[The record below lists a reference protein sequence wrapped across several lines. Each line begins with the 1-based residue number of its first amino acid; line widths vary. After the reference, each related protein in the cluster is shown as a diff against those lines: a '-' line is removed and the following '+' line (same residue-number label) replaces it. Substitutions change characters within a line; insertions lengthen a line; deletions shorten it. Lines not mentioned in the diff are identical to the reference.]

1 MLLILVAG
9 CFLVA
14 PVAASSAPPLATP
27 AASLPFTS
35 NDDAR
40 RCRERAACCIAH
52 FRRLVLANLPGGRVH
67 ELDAHRAASHHR
79 RETPGRGAVRR
90 DQPCVPPHSA
100 APSSRRGGKSPRWI
114 AAELNRLG
122 VLSPG

>member
-40 RCRERAACCIAH
+40 RCRERAACCTAH

-67 ELDAHRAASHHR
+67 ELDAHRAASHHWR
-79 RETPGRGAVRR
+79 DTHGRGAVRR
-90 DQPCVPPHSA
+90 DQLWVPPHSA
-100 APSSRRGGKSPRWI
+100 APSVGRLGATSRRCGTCRTAPR
-114 AAELNRLG
+114 RR
-122 VLSPG
+122 